1 MAILADN
8 KQKLSGSHWY
18 TATGE
23 PCHSM
28 PKAKGEGM
36 RPTTIRDAKAK
47 GLLPSVTNILGVV
60 AKPGL
65 DKWKLNQVAL
75 AAFASPPDGAESAEY
90 YCSRIIEAAF
100 DQVVEAADLGSRIHD
115 ALEAILEGRPV
126 EDELLPYVQPCIDWK
141 RDKGLTFDER
151 EIVLVN
157 TAEGYAGRCDVLGHG
172 RKGQFV
178 VIDYKTRKTK
188 PGEPCLPYDGQGAQL
203 AAYAVAHWGEDK
215 LDQVHAANAYISTT
229 EPGRF
234 EVYKH
239 PDLRAEWEFFKA
251 CCAIWRKVKGFD
263 PRKGAA

>member
-1 MAILADN
+1 
-8 KQKLSGSHWY
+8 
-18 TATGE
+18 
-23 PCHSM
+23 
-28 PKAKGEGM
+28 
-36 RPTTIRDAKAK
+36 
-47 GLLPSVTNILGVV
+47 
-60 AKPGL
+60 
-65 DKWKLNQVAL
+65 
-75 AAFASPPDGAESAEY
+75 
-90 YCSRIIEAAF
+90 
-100 DQVVEAADLGSRIHD
+100 VVEAADLGSRIHD

-126 EDELLPYVQPCIDWK
+126 EDDLLPYVQPCINWK
-141 RDKGLTFDER
+141 QDRGLTFDER

-172 RKGQFV
+172 KKGQLV

-263 PRKGAA
+263 PRKEAA

>member
-1 MAILADN
+1 MAILTDN

-18 TATGE
+18 TAGGD
-23 PCHSM
+23 PCHHV
-28 PKAKGEGM
+28 PKAKGEGL
-36 RPTTIRDAKAK
+36 RPTTIRDARTK
-47 GLLPSVTNILGVV
+47 GLLPSVTNILSVI

-75 AAFASPPDGAESAEY
+75 AAYKSPANGQESAEY
-90 YCSRIIEAAF
+90 YCGRIIEAAF

-126 EDELLPYVQPCIDWK
+126 DDDLRVYVEPCIKWK
-141 RDKGLTFDER
+141 QDRGLTFSHR
-151 EIVLVN
+151 EVVLVN
-157 TAEGYAGRCDVLGHG
+157 TVEGYAGRCDVLGHG
-172 RKGQFV
+172 KAGQLV

-188 PGEPCLPYDGQGAQL
+188 PGEDCTAYDGQGAQL
-203 AAYAVAHWGEDK
+203 AAYAVAHFGEDK
-215 LDQVHAANAYISTT
+215 LDQVHAANCYISTT

-239 PDLRAEWEFFKA
+239 PDLRAEWEYFKA
-251 CCAIWRKVKGFD
+251 ACAIWRKVKAFD